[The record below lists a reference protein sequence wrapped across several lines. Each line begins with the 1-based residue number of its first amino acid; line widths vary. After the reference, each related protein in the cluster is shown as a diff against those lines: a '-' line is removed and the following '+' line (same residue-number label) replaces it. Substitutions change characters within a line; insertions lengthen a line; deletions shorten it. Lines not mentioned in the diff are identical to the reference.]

1 MRKSSLLI
9 SNVAGP
15 IEQMAWAN
23 HPIGGFFFTL
33 SGIPQVN
40 LTPFL
45 FHLLRYTKFG
55 LHQYF
60 INAK

>member
-1 MRKSSLLI
+1 LAKHIHGTMRKSSLMI

-40 LTPFL
+40 LTPFI
-45 FHLLRYTKFG
+45 F
-55 LHQYF
+55 
-60 INAK
+60 